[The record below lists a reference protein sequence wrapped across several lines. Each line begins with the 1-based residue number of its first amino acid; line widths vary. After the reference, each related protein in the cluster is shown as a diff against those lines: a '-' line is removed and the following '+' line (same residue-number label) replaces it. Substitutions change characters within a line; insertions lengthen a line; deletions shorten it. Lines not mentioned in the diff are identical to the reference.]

1 MRRIIFF
8 VIAACL
14 LVAVVIGAI
23 YLPLP
28 HRVNNTFEGYLTY
41 ENGSEMNCVVNIE
54 GTYKNYLFRD
64 DIFDGT
70 MTVNDTIL
78 ASETM
83 RYFGFRFIFYDQ
95 AARHGYT
102 ISREMTIEKEGDVLL
117 TQQCDTVI
125 ISCCYDYE
133 HHTETS
139 DEAYRCLIVAP
150 AKTSP
155 EAERILSEFIGTGH
169 LEKFRTW
176 DFQ

>member
-8 VIAACL
+8 VIAACF

-28 HRVNNTFEGYLTY
+28 HRVNNTLDGYLTY
-41 ENGSEMNCVVNIE
+41 ENGSAMNCVVNIE

-64 DIFDGT
+64 DIFDGK
-70 MTVNDTIL
+70 MTVDDTML
-78 ASETM
+78 ATPLSDI
-83 RYFGFRFIFYDQ
+83 GLRFVFYDQ
-95 AARHGYT
+95 ASSCGYT
-102 ISREMTIEKEGDVLL
+102 VAREMTIEKAGDVLL

-133 HHTETS
+133 NHTETS
-139 DEAYRCLIVAP
+139 DEAFRCLIVAP
-150 AKTSP
+150 AKTSA
-155 EAERILSEFIGTGH
+155 EAEAILSEFIGTGH
-169 LEKFRTW
+169 LEEFRTW